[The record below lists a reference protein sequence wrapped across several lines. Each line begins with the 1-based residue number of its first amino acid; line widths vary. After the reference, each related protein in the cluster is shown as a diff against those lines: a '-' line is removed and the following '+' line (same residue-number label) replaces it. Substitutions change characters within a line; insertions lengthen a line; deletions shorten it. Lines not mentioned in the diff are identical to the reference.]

1 MRFKV
6 MAVLVF
12 LWGLYMALSDGQ
24 FITPWFAIL
33 WGVLGAVALWQRR
46 QQDGRIEH
54 ALPAR
59 VQLVLALCLVV
70 AALAAT
76 HWTDPGR
83 RDLIQLGYT
92 LFTAAAYGDGL
103 AWAWSSVARA
113 GRAEGSG

>member
-59 VQLVLALCLVV
+59 VQFALALCLVV